1 MSGAV
6 LPFIRHSQTSA
17 DAAAQHQRIGRAVTS
32 RARVLAAITG
42 AGPIGMTDK
51 EAQRALDMRGS
62 TQRPRRVELVRT
74 GQVVDSGRV
83 RGRSVVWVA
92 SRWAEVE
99 RGETGRLF

>member
-6 LPFIRHSQTSA
+6 LPFIRHSVTSA
-17 DAAAQHQRIGRAVTS
+17 DAADAYQRSGNAMTS
-32 RARVLAAITG
+32 RARVLAAITA
-42 AGPIGMTDK
+42 AGPRGATDK
-51 EAQRALDMRGS
+51 ELQRALDMRGS

-74 GQVVDSGRV
+74 GQVEDSGQV
-83 RGRSVVWVA
+83 RGRSVVWVV